1 MRCFVWKCA
10 ILLLLCKTT
19 NHVLQLEYPVASNGA
34 RDVSVYT
41 SQKMQRK
48 LRRLY
53 IKQIIYFQ
61 HYLGVLWLRP
71 SPFCLRF
78 WFSGIQF
85 QKMHNWPALSSMV
98 IPWISV
104 LLGCL
109 FRTELKSFDMTL
121 NNSQNRY
128 NLKCPG
134 QSECAV
140 FRDVW
145 KKPWVWR
152 VLFMITM
159 RVHFHVHI
167 KVLNMLYDR
176 ARFCDLKRNGILER
190 IW

>member
-1 MRCFVWKCA
+1 MGQGTSLCIPHKKCKGNWEGCTLNNNLFPTLSWRTMTKA
-10 ILLLLCKTT
+10 LTFLFALLIF
-19 NHVLQLEYPVASNGA
+19 
-34 RDVSVYT
+34 T
-41 SQKMQRK
+41 SSFK
-48 LRRLY
+48 
-53 IKQIIYFQ
+53 
-61 HYLGVLWLRP
+61 
-71 SPFCLRF
+71 
-78 WFSGIQF
+78 
-85 QKMHNWPALSSMV
+85 KMHNWPALSSMV

-128 NLKCPG
+128 NFKWPG
-134 QSECAV
+134 RSECAV

-159 RVHFHVHI
+159 GVHFHVHI